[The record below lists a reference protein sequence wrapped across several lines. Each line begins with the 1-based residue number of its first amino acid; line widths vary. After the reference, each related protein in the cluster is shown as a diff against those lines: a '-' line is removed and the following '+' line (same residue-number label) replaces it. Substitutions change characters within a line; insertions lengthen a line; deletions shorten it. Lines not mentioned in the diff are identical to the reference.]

1 MGNMRKTANG
11 SFVDID
17 TLRLGNESVIAV
29 GNLKVNARGDQLGP
43 GGVPVASKQQVV
55 NEYYNLHTPVVG
67 AKPTN
72 PAPKRAAPAMPVTEA
87 PAAPVTASV
96 DAPEVDDV
104 DAHVAQAMQEPI
116 VATPRPVRGSLA
128 STVVKK

>member
-43 GGVPVASKQQVV
+43 GGVPVATKQQVV

-72 PAPKRAAPAMPVTEA
+72 PAPRPA
-87 PAAPVTASV
+87 AAPVAASV
-96 DAPEVDDV
+96 TEDVDSAVADDV
-104 DAHVAQAMQEPI
+104 NTQVTAAMQEPI
-116 VATPRPVRGSLA
+116 TATPRPVRGALA
-128 STVVKK
+128 NTVATKK

>member
-11 SFVDID
+11 NFVDID
-17 TLRLGNESVIAV
+17 TIRLGNESVIAV

-72 PAPKRAAPAMPVTEA
+72 PAPRPAATNPAPAPAVEMDTAVADEVDSHVTEA
-87 PAAPVTASV
+87 MQAPITT
-96 DAPEVDDV
+96 
-104 DAHVAQAMQEPI
+104 
-116 VATPRPVRGSLA
+116 TPRPVRGALA
-128 STVVKK
+128 NTVASKK

>member
-1 MGNMRKTANG
+1 MGNLRKTANG

-43 GGVPVASKQQVV
+43 GGTPIASKQQVV

-67 AKPTN
+67 ARPLAQPSKT
-72 PAPKRAAPAMPVTEA
+72 ARAE
-87 PAAPVTASV
+87 PAAIDADTAQ
-96 DAPEVDDV
+96 ADDV
-104 DAHVAQAMQEPI
+104 DTQVIEAMQAPI
-116 VATPRPVRGSLA
+116 VAAPRPVRGALA
-128 STVVKK
+128 NTVATKK

>member
-11 SFVDID
+11 NFVDID
-17 TLRLGNESVIAV
+17 TIRLGNESVIAV

-43 GGVPVASKQQVV
+43 GGVPVATKQQVV

-72 PAPKRAAPAMPVTEA
+72 PAPRPAATNPAPAPAAEMDAAVADEVDSHVTEA
-87 PAAPVTASV
+87 MQAPIT
-96 DAPEVDDV
+96 
-104 DAHVAQAMQEPI
+104 
-116 VATPRPVRGSLA
+116 ATPRPVRGALA
-128 STVVKK
+128 NTVATKK

>member
-11 SFVDID
+11 NFVDID
-17 TLRLGNESVIAV
+17 TIRLGNESVIAV

-43 GGVPVASKQQVV
+43 GGVPVATKQQVV

-72 PAPKRAAPAMPVTEA
+72 PAPRPAATNPAPAPAVEMDTAVADEVDSHVTEA
-87 PAAPVTASV
+87 MQAPITT
-96 DAPEVDDV
+96 
-104 DAHVAQAMQEPI
+104 
-116 VATPRPVRGSLA
+116 TPRPVRGALA
-128 STVVKK
+128 NTVASKK